1 MFFPQ
6 LKRNVDCVDVFL
18 VAVGDS
24 SNCEDTAASATT
36 DSSAAPTVPE
46 EGVTCDEL
54 ERWMQPINRNH
65 NFLRGLT
72 TPSCVQVYDCHFC
85 GSVQCPVQYTRY
97 LRATYA
103 LPLCNTCTINP
114 ILFSSTA
121 GGKTPFLAILMCY
134 MLGTQLRERIL
145 FTGSEIDTESSL
157 DICGVQLPPKQ
168 VALKGMACPS
178 TYTKNTYNR
187 VHIVLFDSLSSS
199 HTFITRVHVHALF
212 CC

>member
-1 MFFPQ
+1 MKTLPPPPPPTPPPHPRS
-6 LKRNVDCVDVFL
+6 LRRASRAMNWSAGCSPLVVITTFL
-18 VAVGDS
+18 QA
-24 SNCEDTAASATT
+24 
-36 DSSAAPTVPE
+36 
-46 EGVTCDEL
+46 L
-54 ERWMQPINRNH
+54 QR
-65 NFLRGLT
+65 LR
-72 TPSCVQVYDCHFC
+72 VYDCHFC